1 MTERDSQHSEDFM
14 TADLAWAFRDGADD
28 AESEWLLK
36 TAASI
41 VESQCRVLGCEDW
54 ELLQRRQ
61 EIDSPR
67 VQRALDILVAGGFL
81 TTPTDEGQEHGGE
94 SG

>member
-14 TADLAWAFRDGADD
+14 TAVLAWAFRDGADD

-36 TAASI
+36 IAASI

-67 VQRALDILVAGGFL
+67 VQRALDILVAGRFL
-81 TTPTDEGQEHGGE
+81 TTPTDEDQEHGGE

>member
-1 MTERDSQHSEDFM
+1 MTERDQPSGGFM
-14 TADLAWAFRDGADD
+14 SADLAWAFRDGADPSD
-28 AESEWLLK
+28 SEWLLK

-41 VESQCRVLGCEDW
+41 VEKECAARGWEDW
-54 ELLQRRQ
+54 ELLENRQ

-67 VQRALDILVAGGFL
+67 VQRALDVLVAGGFL
-81 TTPTDEGQEHGGE
+81 TTPADEDQELGGE